1 MLRLLVF
8 LLVLLNAAYFA
19 WSHDMLRAYGF
30 GPLRQAEPE
39 RLTQQMRP
47 ELLVILSAD
56 EARQME
62 AQTQRQAIDA
72 AVTCLQAGL
81 FNEAQASVL
90 RQSAEAILPAAAWS
104 LNEVVVPSRW
114 IVYMGKYVDAQTLAR
129 KRAELVALQVRVESP
144 ANPALVP
151 GLSLG
156 GFESQE
162 RAVAELAALVKRGV
176 RTAQVVQ
183 EKPESRAN
191 MLRITSV
198 DEALRAR
205 LGELKP
211 ALAGKTLR
219 PCF

>member
-1 MLRLLVF
+1 MLRLLVY
-8 LLVLLNAAYFA
+8 LLVLLNAAYFV

-62 AQTQRQAIDA
+62 AQTQTQPIDA

-104 LNEVVVPSRW
+104 LNEVVVPARW

-129 KRAELVALQVRVESP
+129 KRAELLALQVRVESP

-198 DEALRAR
+198 DESLRAR
-205 LGELKP
+205 LDELKP

>member
-39 RLTQQMRP
+39 RLMQQMRP

-62 AQTQRQAIDA
+62 AQTRTQAADV

-81 FNEAQASVL
+81 FNEAQALVL
-90 RQSAEAILPAAAWS
+90 RQGAEAILPAAAWS
-104 LNEVVVPSRW
+104 LNEVLVPSRW
-114 IVYMGKYVDAQTLAR
+114 IVYMGKYTDAQTLAK

-183 EKPESRAN
+183 EKQETRAS
-191 MLRITSV
+191 MLRITPV
-198 DEALRAR
+198 DETLRAR
-205 LGELKP
+205 LDELKP
-211 ALAGKTLR
+211 ALAGKSLR
-219 PCF
+219 PCS